1 MIRSFLRHGATAV
14 ILLVAMLSQ
23 ETWALAGVTG
33 GLTGVAV
40 DADTSAPVAGATVTA
55 NSPSQSA
62 TVTTDASGHFSF
74 LTLSPDTYTVTV
86 TKSGYQTVG
95 APGQIVFADTV
106 QTVTVRLVKALKT
119 IAHVTS
125 TGAGALVKSG
135 TTNDVYSVNAA
146 GMNASQALGGG
157 GSLNSAYSAIA
168 SVPGAYV
175 PPNQMGYFQTVVIR
189 GGDFDQVG
197 YEFDGVPVN
206 RSFDNYPS
214 SAASSLGN
222 SEVQVY
228 TGSASANAESQGLAG
243 YINQVI
249 KSGSY
254 PGYADADLGIGTPTF
269 YHKAQVETGG
279 ATPDRNLSYYVGVA
293 GYNQDFRGVTQD
305 NNQAVDNWAGT
316 PMSFLGFAQGTPSSK
331 YPNALPYAPTTN
343 SFGGS
348 GSWYYPMGAFNY
360 AALSG
365 LAVRD
370 TVANVHVG
378 IPHKF
383 DSGRDDVQL
392 LWDSELIHDTFASTT
407 NDIVATA
414 GGGVSCPV
422 GGAVCANNIGLGTPV
437 YVDSL
442 HYTGSPATIG
452 QTFSQGGLAALAPDV
467 KTYYFP
473 SSVNRTAP
481 FQPIPATDSD
491 SIWNNQEIVKL
502 QYTKN
507 IGSTSFLR
515 FYGYTYYSD
524 WLQNA
529 PQSTFADFAGCCAS
543 DYELNSH
550 TRGLS
555 LQYQNQFN
563 TQNLLGFEASYT
575 TSATI
580 RDNNGFFAV
589 GPGAAV
595 VVNAA
600 DPLGGY
606 CFTPGSTGAQKPVP
620 CTGPN
625 GTYQN
630 TLTFS
635 DIQGGACS
643 KPGQVTPCIPALPA
657 ACVEPGVKTT
667 TCTYLMS
674 ENGLDRTYNGVTPR
688 FFSSS
693 LTDEFRPSDKWLLNL
708 GVRLDDFTY
717 IGADTATGLYSGEG
731 PMARAFWTNSYNL
744 NTCFNSVTGEPYQRT
759 APGAACG
766 DEPGTTNPGVPSYW
780 SNSQGAFTFP
790 IWQPRVSG
798 TYTVNPNNV
807 IRFSTGRYTQGPVTA
822 FQQYN
827 RAQDNIAAPDCN
839 TFCQFGRFAPIGSI
853 LPATSL
859 NYDVSWES
867 HLKGTD
873 WSFKLT
879 PFLRQTQN
887 QNQEFFLDQKTG
899 FVSGLD
905 VGSQRSQGVEFQ
917 ISKGDFSRNGL
928 SGQLSFAYTNSY
940 IKYGTLSSGLYG
952 TSVLTTIN
960 QAISQYNA
968 YTAACAPGGKFV
980 GKIGANHVPYCG
992 ATTTSVAAAPCYTTA
1007 GAPVTTGCTAA
1018 DVGNPYWSDP
1028 QGLFSLNAAY
1038 PTYSL
1043 FPGAMQSSNAAFGA
1057 PYVASLLLNYK
1068 HDKVTITPSFQFES
1082 GMRYGAPLV
1091 NPGIDPAA
1099 CTAVLPGVG
1108 GANGGGRYN
1117 ALSCAELA
1125 AAPDAYTGNFDG
1137 LGSFLQPNNIS
1148 MNLQLSYDVSP
1159 RINITGVLA
1168 NIFNTCWGGSTE
1180 PWTYKNGSIC
1190 SYDIGGFAGAILPVG
1205 NDYNPPGHNGS
1216 IVQPFV
1222 KYPYGPV
1229 FGPFN
1234 QDGNSTASP
1243 FNFFV
1248 TANIKI

>member
-1 MIRSFLRHGATAV
+1 MIRRSLRHGVTAV

-23 ETWALAGVTG
+23 GTWALAGVTG

-55 NSPSQSA
+55 ASPSQSA
-62 TVTTDASGHFSF
+62 TVTTDAAGHFAF
-74 LTLSPDTYTVTV
+74 LTLAPDTYTVTV
-86 TKSGYQTVG
+86 TKSGYQTIS

-146 GMNASQALGGG
+146 AIGATQALGGG
-157 GSLNSAYSAIA
+157 GSLNSAYSAIS

-175 PPNQMGYFQTVVIR
+175 PPNQMGYYQTVIIR
-189 GGDFDQVG
+189 GGDYDQVG

-214 SAASSLGN
+214 SSASSLGN

-228 TGSASANAESQGLAG
+228 TGSANANAESQGLSG

-249 KSGSY
+249 KSGTY
-254 PGYADADLGIGTPTF
+254 PGYADGQLGIGTPTY
-269 YHKAQVETGG
+269 YHKAQVEVGG
-279 ATPDRNLSYYVGVA
+279 ATPDRNLSYYFGIA
-293 GYNQDFRGVTQD
+293 GYNQDFNYVTQD
-305 NNQAVDNWAGT
+305 NNQSTDDFAGA
-316 PMSFLGFAQGTPSSK
+316 PMSPTGNISYAGGTYYNMGPFD
-331 YPNALPYAPTTN
+331 YAD
-343 SFGGS
+343 
-348 GSWYYPMGAFNY
+348 
-360 AALSG
+360 LSN
-365 LAVRD
+365 LQVRD
-370 TVANVHVG
+370 TVANIHVG
-378 IPHKF
+378 IPHHN
-383 DSGRDDVQL
+383 DAGRDDVQV
-392 LWDSELIHDTFASTT
+392 LWDSEMIHNLFYSTT
-407 NDIVATA
+407 NDITST
-414 GGGVSCPV
+414 SCPSSDTSV
-422 GGAVCANNIGLGTPV
+422 ECANLIGLGQPL
-437 YVDSL
+437 YIDSV
-442 HYTGSPATIG
+442 HYTGPPSNIG
-452 QTFSQGGLAALAPDV
+452 STFTQAGLAALAPDV

-473 SSVNRTAP
+473 SSTNRTAA
-481 FQPIPATDSD
+481 FQPIPDTASD
-491 SIWNNQEIVKL
+491 SIWNDQEIVKL

-515 FYGYTYYSD
+515 LYGYTYYSD
-524 WLQNA
+524 WLQNG
-529 PQSTFADFAGCCAS
+529 PQTTYADYAGCCS
-543 DYELNSH
+543 PDYELTSH
-550 TRGLS
+550 TRGVS

-563 TQNLLGFEASYT
+563 AQNLLAFESSYT
-575 TSATI
+575 TSSTV
-580 RDNNGFFAV
+580 RDNNSFYVV
-589 GPGAAV
+589 GGNGAAA

-600 DPLGGY
+600 DPLDGY
-606 CFTPGSTGAQKPVP
+606 CFTPGSTGKQKPVA

-630 TLTFS
+630 TISFDTLQS
-635 DIQGGACS
+635 GA
-643 KPGQVTPCIPALPA
+643 IPALPSS
-657 ACVEPGVKTT
+657 CVDPNVKTT
-667 TCTYLMS
+667 TCTYLMT
-674 ENGLDRTYNGVTPR
+674 ENGLNRTYNQVTPR
-688 FFSSS
+688 FFSGS
-693 LTDEFRPSDKWLLNL
+693 LTDEFRPNDKILLNL
-708 GVRLDDFTY
+708 GLRLDDFTY
-717 IGADTATGLYSGEG
+717 IGANTLSGLYAGEG
-731 PMARAFWTNSYNL
+731 PQAREFWTNSYNL
-744 NTCFNSVTGEPYQRT
+744 NTCFNTVTGQPYQRT

-766 DEPGTTNPGVPSYW
+766 NEPGTSNPGTPSYF
-780 SNSQGAFTFP
+780 SNAQGAFTFP

-798 TYTVNPNNV
+798 TYTVNPDNV
-807 IRFSTGRYTQGPVTA
+807 VRFSMGRYTQGPVTA

-839 TFCQFGRFAPIGSI
+839 TFCKFGRFAPIGAI

-859 NYDVSWES
+859 NYDISWES

-879 PFLRQTQN
+879 PFLRQTQD

-905 VGSQRSQGVEFQ
+905 VGGQRSQGVEFQ
-917 ISKGDFSRNGL
+917 VSKGDFSRNGI

-940 IKYGTLSSGLYG
+940 IKYGTLTSGAYG

-960 QAISQYNA
+960 QAISQYNG

-980 GKIGANHVPYCG
+980 NQLGPNHVPFCSP
-992 ATTTSVAAAPCYTTA
+992 TSTGVAAAPCYTTA
-1007 GAPVTTGCTAA
+1007 GAPVYKCTAA
-1018 DVGNPYWSDP
+1018 DVGNPYWTNP
-1028 QGLFSLNAAY
+1028 QSLWSLDANY

-1057 PYVASLLLNYK
+1057 PYVATLLVNYK
-1068 HDKVTITPSFQFES
+1068 HDKFAITPSLQFEG

-1099 CTAVLPGVG
+1099 CTKILPGVAG
-1108 GANGGGRYN
+1108 YNGGGRYDSF
-1117 ALSCAELA
+1117 SCGEIG
-1125 AAPDAYTGNFDG
+1125 AAPDVYTNQFDG
-1137 LGSFLQPNNIS
+1137 LGTFLQPNNIA

-1168 NIFNTCWGGSTE
+1168 NIFNTCWGGSVE
-1180 PWTYKNGSIC
+1180 PWTYNNGSIC
-1190 SYDIGGFAGAILPVG
+1190 SYDLGGFAGEILPVG
-1205 NDYNPPGHNGS
+1205 NNYNPPGHNGS
-1216 IVQPFV
+1216 IIQPLV

-1234 QDGNSTASP
+1234 QDGNSTSSP

-1248 TANIKI
+1248 TGTIKI